1 MNSKRQDNNDV
12 ENPSQVTNIYISDS
26 VINRSNIG
34 NKIETTAESKPKEDV
49 TSNYKKY
56 KGKVLEIKKLRK
68 HFPVKNVWGK
78 NIALVKALDGV
89 DLEIE
94 GGKTF
99 GIVGESGCGKTTLM
113 RTLLRLVEPTSGSVV
128 LSEEITKN
136 QFLSNNLEELT
147 NEELRSFRRQIGVV
161 FQDPMGALN
170 PRMLIKDIVSEPL
183 VIHGKTENMRDR
195 VIELLNN
202 VGLGEEHLYRYP
214 HEFSG
219 GQRQRIVI
227 ARALALE
234 PKILV
239 LDEPTSALDV
249 SVQAQILNLLNDLQ
263 EKYNLTYIFISHDLS
278 VIEYMCDRLAVMY
291 LGKVVEEADTEE
303 LFTNPQHPYTKA
315 LLSATPQFFAPDKE
329 KIMILGDVPS
339 PITYL
344 DESKAKLATEITEQ
358 ERLEIE
364 AIEEKGIP
372 GFKRTNY
379 IFRSSLNEVIPLKEV
394 GPSHYARVK
403 LLKFQKIQK

>member
-1 MNSKRQDNNDV
+1 MS
-12 ENPSQVTNIYISDS
+12 EAIIS
-26 VINRSNIG
+26 
-34 NKIETTAESKPKEDV
+34 
-49 TSNYKKY
+49 
-56 KGKVLEIKKLRK
+56 IKNLRK
-68 HFPVKNVWGK
+68 HFPVKNIWGTD
-78 NIALVKALDGV
+78 IALVKALDGV
-89 DLEIE
+89 DLKIE
-94 GGKTF
+94 SGKTF

-128 LSEEITKN
+128 LSKEITGD
-136 QFLSNNLEELT
+136 QFSSNNLEDLT
-147 NEELRSFRRQIGVV
+147 GHELRRFRRQIGVV

-183 VIHGKTENMRDR
+183 VIHGKTDNTRER
-195 VIELLNN
+195 VIELLKN

-227 ARALALE
+227 ARALALS

-263 EKYNLTYIFISHDLS
+263 RKYDLTYIFISHDLS

-291 LGKVVEEADTEE
+291 LGKVVEEADAEE
-303 LFTNPQHPYTKA
+303 LFSNPQHPYTRA
-315 LLSATPQFFAPDKE
+315 LLSATPSFEKERE

-344 DESKAKLATEITEQ
+344 DESKSKLGTELTEQ

-364 AIEEKGIP
+364 AIKGKGID
-372 GFKRTNY
+372 Y
-379 IFRSSLNEVIPLKEV
+379 IVRSSLNEVFPLKKVANE
-394 GPSHYARVK
+394 HFARVK
-403 LLKFQKIQK
+403 

>member
-1 MNSKRQDNNDV
+1 MSNK
-12 ENPSQVTNIYISDS
+12 TIIS
-26 VINRSNIG
+26 
-34 NKIETTAESKPKEDV
+34 
-49 TSNYKKY
+49 
-56 KGKVLEIKKLRK
+56 IKDLKK
-68 HFPVKNVWGK
+68 HFPVKNLWGTD
-78 NIALVKALDGV
+78 IALVKALDGV
-89 DLEIE
+89 DLKIE
-94 GGKTF
+94 FGKTF

-128 LSEEITKN
+128 LSEELTRG
-136 QFLSNNLEELT
+136 QFSCNNLEDLT
-147 NEELRSFRRQIGVV
+147 SDELRRFRRQIGVV

-183 VIHGKTENMRDR
+183 VIHGKTDNTRER
-195 VIELLNN
+195 VIELLKN

-263 EKYNLTYIFISHDLS
+263 RKYVLTYIFISHDLS

-303 LFTNPQHPYTKA
+303 LFSNPQHPYTKA
-315 LLSATPQFFAPDKE
+315 LLSATPSFEKERE

-339 PITYL
+339 PITYF
-344 DESKAKLATEITEQ
+344 DESKSKLGTEVTEQ
-358 ERLEIE
+358 EILEIQ
-364 AIEEKGIP
+364 AIKGKGID
-372 GFKRTNY
+372 Y
-379 IFRSSLNEVIPLKEV
+379 IVRSSLNEVFPLKKIANE
-394 GPSHYARVK
+394 HYARVK
-403 LLKFQKIQK
+403 

>member
-1 MNSKRQDNNDV
+1 M
-12 ENPSQVTNIYISDS
+12 
-26 VINRSNIG
+26 
-34 NKIETTAESKPKEDV
+34 KEIL
-49 TSNYKKY
+49 T
-56 KGKVLEIKKLRK
+56 IKNLRK
-68 HFPVKNVWGK
+68 HFPVKNAWGTDV
-78 NIALVKALDGV
+78 ALVKALDGV
-89 DLEIE
+89 DLRIE
-94 GGKTF
+94 SGKTF

-113 RTLLRLVEPTSGSVV
+113 RTLLRLVEPTSGSVI
-128 LSEEITKN
+128 LSDEIIGN
-136 QFLSNNLEELT
+136 AVSSNKLEELT
-147 NEELRSFRRQIGVV
+147 GDELRSFRKQIGVV

-183 VIHGKTENMRDR
+183 AIHARTENVRTR
-195 VIELLNN
+195 VIELLEN

-227 ARALALE
+227 ARALALD

-263 EKYNLTYIFISHDLS
+263 KKYDLTYIFISHDLS

-291 LGKVVEEADTEE
+291 LGRVVEEADTEE
-303 LFTNPQHPYTKA
+303 LFSNPQHPYTKA
-315 LLSATPQFFAPDKE
+315 LLSATPSFDKKKE

-339 PITYL
+339 PINYL

-358 ERLEIE
+358 EKLEIS
-364 AIEEKGIP
+364 AIEGKGID
-372 GFKRTNY
+372 Y
-379 IFRSSLNEVIPLKEV
+379 IVRSSLNEVVPLV
-394 GPSHYARVK
+394 QISDGHFARVK
-403 LLKFQKIQK
+403 

>member
-1 MNSKRQDNNDV
+1 MSN
-12 ENPSQVTNIYISDS
+12 TILS
-26 VINRSNIG
+26 V
-34 NKIETTAESKPKEDV
+34 KQ
-49 TSNYKKY
+49 
-56 KGKVLEIKKLRK
+56 LRK
-68 HFPVKNVWGK
+68 HFPVKNIWG
-78 NIALVKALDGV
+78 NDIALVIALDGV

-94 GGKTF
+94 RGKTF

-128 LSEEITKN
+128 LSKLSKDQVN
-136 QFLSNNLEELT
+136 LNDLSNM
-147 NEELRSFRRQIGVV
+147 ELRNFRREIGVV

-183 VIHGKTENMRDR
+183 VIHGKTDNMRNR

-202 VGLGEEHLYRYP
+202 VGHGEELLYRFQ

-227 ARALALE
+227 ARALALD

-263 EKYNLTYIFISHDLS
+263 KKYDLTYIFISHDLS

-303 LFTNPQHPYTKA
+303 LFANPQHPYTKA

-329 KIMILGDVPS
+329 KTMILGDVPS

-344 DESKAKLATEITEQ
+344 DESKAELATQMTDQ
-358 ERLEIE
+358 ERLEIK
-364 AIEEKGIP
+364 AIEGKGID
-372 GFKRTNY
+372 Y
-379 IFRSSLNEVIPLKEV
+379 IVRSSLNKVFPLREI
-394 GPSHYARVK
+394 SENHFARVE
-403 LLKFQKIQK
+403 

>member
-1 MNSKRQDNNDV
+1 M
-12 ENPSQVTNIYISDS
+12 
-26 VINRSNIG
+26 
-34 NKIETTAESKPKEDV
+34 KEIL
-49 TSNYKKY
+49 S
-56 KGKVLEIKKLRK
+56 IKNLKK
-68 HFPVKNVWGK
+68 HFPVKNAWGTDV
-78 NIALVKALDGV
+78 ALVKALDGV
-89 DLEIE
+89 DLKIE
-94 GGKTF
+94 SGKTF

-113 RTLLRLVEPTSGSVV
+113 RTLLRLVEPTSGSVI
-128 LSEEITKN
+128 LSEEIIGDEVS
-136 QFLSNNLEELT
+136 SNKLEELGS
-147 NEELRSFRRQIGVV
+147 EELRSFRKQIGVV

-183 VIHGKTENMRDR
+183 VIHGKTGDIRAR
-195 VIELLNN
+195 VVELLKN

-227 ARALALE
+227 ARALALD

-263 EKYNLTYIFISHDLS
+263 KKYDLTYIFISHDLS

-291 LGKVVEEADTEE
+291 LGRVVEEADTET
-303 LFTNPQHPYTKA
+303 LFSNPQHPYTKA
-315 LLSATPQFFAPDKE
+315 LLSATPSFDKNKE

-344 DESKAKLATEITEQ
+344 DESKSKLATEMTEQ
-358 ERLEIE
+358 EKLEIE
-364 AIEEKGIP
+364 AIQGKGID
-372 GFKRTNY
+372 Y
-379 IFRSSLNEVIPLKEV
+379 IIRSSLNDVVPLV
-394 GPSHYARVK
+394 QISDGHYARVK
-403 LLKFQKIQK
+403 QE

>member
-1 MNSKRQDNNDV
+1 MKAIL
-12 ENPSQVTNIYISDS
+12 T
-26 VINRSNIG
+26 
-34 NKIETTAESKPKEDV
+34 
-49 TSNYKKY
+49 
-56 KGKVLEIKKLRK
+56 IKNLRK
-68 HFPVKNVWGK
+68 HFPVKNAWGTDV
-78 NIALVKALDGV
+78 ALVKALDGV
-89 DLEIE
+89 DLKIE
-94 GGKTF
+94 AGKTF

-113 RTLLRLVEPTSGSVV
+113 RTLLRLIEPTSGSVV
-128 LSEEITKN
+128 ISEEIIGHKVS
-136 QFLSNNLEELT
+136 SNNLEELT
-147 NEELRSFRRQIGVV
+147 SQELRKFRRQIGVV

-170 PRMLIKDIVSEPL
+170 PRMIIKDIVSEPL
-183 VIHGKTENMRDR
+183 VIHGKTDNMRNR

-227 ARALALE
+227 ARALALD

-263 EKYNLTYIFISHDLS
+263 KKYNLTYIFISHDLS

-291 LGKVVEEADTEE
+291 LGRVVEEANTEE
-303 LFTNPQHPYTKA
+303 LFSNPQHPYTKA
-315 LLSATPQFFAPDKE
+315 LLSATPSFDKNKE

-344 DESKAKLATEITEQ
+344 DESKAKLATEMTEQ
-358 ERLEIE
+358 EKLEIKS
-364 AIEEKGIP
+364 IEGKGIE
-372 GFKRTNY
+372 Y
-379 IFRSSLNEVIPLKEV
+379 IVRSSLNEVFPLVRISGE
-394 GPSHYARVK
+394 HYARKVK
-403 LLKFQKIQK
+403 

>member
-1 MNSKRQDNNDV
+1 MS
-12 ENPSQVTNIYISDS
+12 
-26 VINRSNIG
+26 
-34 NKIETTAESKPKEDV
+34 ETIIT
-49 TSNYKKY
+49 
-56 KGKVLEIKKLRK
+56 IKDLRK
-68 HFPVKNVWGK
+68 HFPVKNIWGTD
-78 NIALVKALDGV
+78 IALVKALDGV
-89 DLEIE
+89 NLKIE
-94 GGKTF
+94 SGKTF

-113 RTLLRLVEPTSGSVV
+113 RTLLRLVESTSGSVV
-128 LSEEITKN
+128 LSNELTQDN
-136 QFLSNNLEELT
+136 YSSNNLEDLS
-147 NEELRSFRRQIGVV
+147 NNELRSFRRQIGVV

-183 VIHGKTENMRDR
+183 VIHGKTDNVRER
-195 VIELLNN
+195 VIELLEN

-227 ARALALE
+227 ARALALD

-291 LGKVVEEADTEE
+291 LGKVVEEANTEE
-303 LFTNPQHPYTKA
+303 LFSNPQHPYTKA
-315 LLSATPQFFAPDKE
+315 LLSATPNFDKDKE

-364 AIEEKGIP
+364 AIEEKGLP
-372 GFKRTNY
+372 GFERTDY
-379 IFRSSLNEVIPLKEV
+379 IFRSSLNEVFPLKKV
-394 GPSHYARVK
+394 ANGHYARVK
-403 LLKFQKIQK
+403 

>member
-1 MNSKRQDNNDV
+1 MS
-12 ENPSQVTNIYISDS
+12 EAIIS
-26 VINRSNIG
+26 
-34 NKIETTAESKPKEDV
+34 
-49 TSNYKKY
+49 
-56 KGKVLEIKKLRK
+56 IKNLRK
-68 HFPVKNVWGK
+68 HFPVKNIWGTDT
-78 NIALVKALDGV
+78 ALVKALDGV
-89 DLEIE
+89 DLKIE
-94 GGKTF
+94 SGKTF

-128 LSEEITKN
+128 LSKEITGG
-136 QFLSNNLEELT
+136 QFSSNNLEDLT
-147 NEELRSFRRQIGVV
+147 GHELRRFRRQIGVV

-183 VIHGKTENMRDR
+183 VIHGKTDNTRER
-195 VIELLNN
+195 VIELLKN

-263 EKYNLTYIFISHDLS
+263 RKYNLTYIFISHDLS
-278 VIEYMCDRLAVMY
+278 VIEYMCNRLAVMY
-291 LGKVVEEADTEE
+291 LGKVVEEANTEE
-303 LFTNPQHPYTKA
+303 LFSNPQHPYTKA
-315 LLSATPQFFAPDKE
+315 LLSATPNFDKDKE

-344 DESKAKLATEITEQ
+344 DESKAKLATEMTEQ
-358 ERLEIE
+358 ERLEIK

-372 GFKRTNY
+372 GFKRTDY
-379 IFRSSLNEVIPLKEV
+379 IVRSSLNEVFPLKKV
-394 GPSHYARVK
+394 AKNHYARVSGKEYLPYDYWEFNVRKSYTSKSQSRAGLSVAAASKLAEAKK
-403 LLKFQKIQK
+403 LLDKKIIDEEEFQIIKDEYLE

>member
-1 MNSKRQDNNDV
+1 MKRIL
-12 ENPSQVTNIYISDS
+12 S
-26 VINRSNIG
+26 
-34 NKIETTAESKPKEDV
+34 
-49 TSNYKKY
+49 
-56 KGKVLEIKKLRK
+56 IKKLKK
-68 HFPVKNVWGK
+68 HFPVKNAWGTD
-78 NIALVKALDGV
+78 IALVKALDGV

-94 GGKTF
+94 SGKTF

-113 RTLLRLVEPTSGSVV
+113 RTLLRLVEPTSGSVF
-128 LSEEITKN
+128 LSEEIIGTN
-136 QFLSNNLEELT
+136 VVSNKLEELT
-147 NEELRSFRRQIGVV
+147 SEELRKFRRKIGVV

-170 PRMLIKDIVSEPL
+170 PRMIIKDIVSEPL
-183 VIHGKTENMRDR
+183 VIHGKTENIRDR

-227 ARALALE
+227 ARALALD

-263 EKYNLTYIFISHDLS
+263 KKYDLTYIFISHDLS

-303 LFTNPQHPYTKA
+303 LFSNPQHPYTKA
-315 LLSATPQFFAPDKE
+315 LLSATPSFDKSKE

-344 DESKAKLATEITEQ
+344 DESKAKLATEMTEQ
-358 ERLEIE
+358 EKLEIKS
-364 AIEEKGIP
+364 IEGKGID
-372 GFKRTNY
+372 Y
-379 IFRSSLNEVIPLKEV
+379 IVRSSLNEVVPLV
-394 GPSHYARVK
+394 QISNGHYARVK
-403 LLKFQKIQK
+403 

>member
-1 MNSKRQDNNDV
+1 MSNKAV
-12 ENPSQVTNIYISDS
+12 IS
-26 VINRSNIG
+26 
-34 NKIETTAESKPKEDV
+34 
-49 TSNYKKY
+49 
-56 KGKVLEIKKLRK
+56 IKDLKK
-68 HFPVKNVWGK
+68 HFPVKNVWGTD
-78 NIALVKALDGV
+78 IALVKALDGV
-89 DLEIE
+89 DLKIE
-94 GGKTF
+94 SGKTF

-128 LSEEITKN
+128 LSEELTRG
-136 QFLSNNLEELT
+136 QFSCNNLEDLT
-147 NEELRSFRRQIGVV
+147 SDELRRFRRQIGVV

-183 VIHGKTENMRDR
+183 VIHGKTDNTRER
-195 VIELLNN
+195 VIELLKN
-202 VGLGEEHLYRYP
+202 VGLGEEHIYRYP

-263 EKYNLTYIFISHDLS
+263 RKYDLTYIFISHDLS

-291 LGKVVEEADTEE
+291 LGKVVEEAATEE
-303 LFTNPQHPYTKA
+303 LFSNPQHPYTRA
-315 LLSATPQFFAPDKE
+315 LLSATPNFEKDKE

-344 DESKAKLATEITEQ
+344 DKSEAKLATEMTDQ
-358 ERLEIE
+358 ERLEIK
-364 AIEEKGIP
+364 AIEGKGID
-372 GFKRTNY
+372 Y
-379 IFRSSLNEVIPLKEV
+379 IVRSSLNEVFPLKKIANE
-394 GPSHYARVK
+394 HYARVK
-403 LLKFQKIQK
+403 

>member
-1 MNSKRQDNNDV
+1 MSN
-12 ENPSQVTNIYISDS
+12 TILS
-26 VINRSNIG
+26 V
-34 NKIETTAESKPKEDV
+34 KQ
-49 TSNYKKY
+49 
-56 KGKVLEIKKLRK
+56 LRK
-68 HFPVKNVWGK
+68 HFPVKNIWG
-78 NIALVKALDGV
+78 NDIALVKALDGV

-94 GGKTF
+94 RGKTF

-128 LSEEITKN
+128 LSKLSKDQVN
-136 QFLSNNLEELT
+136 LNDLSNM
-147 NEELRSFRRQIGVV
+147 ELRNFRREIGVV

-183 VIHGKTENMRDR
+183 VIHGKTDNIRNR
-195 VIELLNN
+195 IIELLNN

-227 ARALALE
+227 ARALALD

-263 EKYNLTYIFISHDLS
+263 KKYDLTYIFISHDLS

-303 LFTNPQHPYTKA
+303 LFANPQHPYTKA

-329 KIMILGDVPS
+329 KTMILGDVPS

-344 DESKAKLATEITEQ
+344 DESKAELATQITDQ
-358 ERLEIE
+358 ERLEIK
-364 AIEEKGIP
+364 AIEGKGID
-372 GFKRTNY
+372 Y
-379 IFRSSLNEVIPLKEV
+379 IVRSSLNKVFPLREI
-394 GPSHYARVK
+394 SENHFARVE
-403 LLKFQKIQK
+403 

>member
-1 MNSKRQDNNDV
+1 MR
-12 ENPSQVTNIYISDS
+12 
-26 VINRSNIG
+26 VIL
-34 NKIETTAESKPKEDV
+34 T
-49 TSNYKKY
+49 
-56 KGKVLEIKKLRK
+56 IKNLRK
-68 HFPVKNVWGK
+68 HFPVKNAWGTDV
-78 NIALVKALDGV
+78 ALVKALDGV
-89 DLEIE
+89 DLKIE
-94 GGKTF
+94 AGKTF

-113 RTLLRLVEPTSGSVV
+113 RTLLRLIEPTSGSVV
-128 LSEEITKN
+128 ISEEIIGDKVS
-136 QFLSNNLEELT
+136 SNNLEELT
-147 NEELRSFRRQIGVV
+147 SQELRKFRRQIGVV

-170 PRMLIKDIVSEPL
+170 PRMIIKDIVSEPL
-183 VIHGKTENMRDR
+183 VIHGKTDNMRNR

-227 ARALALE
+227 ARALALD

-263 EKYNLTYIFISHDLS
+263 KKYNLTYIFISHDLS

-291 LGKVVEEADTEE
+291 LGRVVEEANTEE
-303 LFTNPQHPYTKA
+303 LFSNPQHPYTKA
-315 LLSATPQFFAPDKE
+315 LLSATPSFDKNKE

-344 DESKAKLATEITEQ
+344 DESKAKLATEMTEQ
-358 ERLEIE
+358 EKLEIKS
-364 AIEEKGIP
+364 IEGKGIE
-372 GFKRTNY
+372 Y
-379 IFRSSLNEVIPLKEV
+379 IVRSSLNEVFPLVRISGE
-394 GPSHYARVK
+394 HYARVK
-403 LLKFQKIQK
+403 

>member
-1 MNSKRQDNNDV
+1 MSNKAV
-12 ENPSQVTNIYISDS
+12 IS
-26 VINRSNIG
+26 
-34 NKIETTAESKPKEDV
+34 
-49 TSNYKKY
+49 
-56 KGKVLEIKKLRK
+56 IKDLKK
-68 HFPVKNVWGK
+68 HFPVKNVWGTD
-78 NIALVKALDGV
+78 IALVKALDGV
-89 DLEIE
+89 DLKIE
-94 GGKTF
+94 SGKTF

-128 LSEEITKN
+128 LSEEITRG
-136 QFLSNNLEELT
+136 QFSCNNLEDLT
-147 NEELRSFRRQIGVV
+147 SDELRRFRRQIGVV

-183 VIHGKTENMRDR
+183 VIHGKTDNTRER
-195 VIELLNN
+195 VIELLKN

-263 EKYNLTYIFISHDLS
+263 RKYDLTYIFISHDLS

-303 LFTNPQHPYTKA
+303 LFSNPQHPYTKA
-315 LLSATPQFFAPDKE
+315 LLSATPNFEKDKE

-344 DESKAKLATEITEQ
+344 DESEVKLATEMTDQ
-358 ERLEIE
+358 ERLEIK
-364 AIEEKGIP
+364 AIEGKGID
-372 GFKRTNY
+372 Y
-379 IFRSSLNEVIPLKEV
+379 IVRSSLNEVFPLKKIANE
-394 GPSHYARVK
+394 HYARVK
-403 LLKFQKIQK
+403 

>member
-1 MNSKRQDNNDV
+1 MSNKAV
-12 ENPSQVTNIYISDS
+12 IS
-26 VINRSNIG
+26 
-34 NKIETTAESKPKEDV
+34 
-49 TSNYKKY
+49 
-56 KGKVLEIKKLRK
+56 IKDLKK
-68 HFPVKNVWGK
+68 HFPVKNIWGTD
-78 NIALVKALDGV
+78 IALVKALDGV
-89 DLEIE
+89 DLKIE
-94 GGKTF
+94 SGKTF

-128 LSEEITKN
+128 LSEEITRG
-136 QFLSNNLEELT
+136 QFSCNNLEDLT
-147 NEELRSFRRQIGVV
+147 SDELRRFRRQIGVV

-183 VIHGKTENMRDR
+183 VIHGKIDNTRER
-195 VIELLNN
+195 VIELLKN

-263 EKYNLTYIFISHDLS
+263 KKYDLTYIFISHDLS

-303 LFTNPQHPYTKA
+303 LFSNPQHPYTKA
-315 LLSATPQFFAPDKE
+315 LLSATPNFEKDKE

-344 DESKAKLATEITEQ
+344 DESKAKLATEMTDQ
-358 ERLEIE
+358 ERLEIK
-364 AIEEKGIP
+364 AIEGKGID
-372 GFKRTNY
+372 Y
-379 IFRSSLNEVIPLKEV
+379 IVRSSLNEVFPLKKIANE
-394 GPSHYARVK
+394 HYARVK
-403 LLKFQKIQK
+403 

>member
-1 MNSKRQDNNDV
+1 M
-12 ENPSQVTNIYISDS
+12 
-26 VINRSNIG
+26 
-34 NKIETTAESKPKEDV
+34 KEIL
-49 TSNYKKY
+49 T
-56 KGKVLEIKKLRK
+56 IKNLKK
-68 HFPVKNVWGK
+68 HFPVKNAWGTDV
-78 NIALVKALDGV
+78 ALVKALDGV
-89 DLEIE
+89 DLKIE
-94 GGKTF
+94 SGKTF

-113 RTLLRLVEPTSGSVV
+113 RTLLRLVEPTSGSVI
-128 LSEEITKN
+128 LSEEIIGDEVS
-136 QFLSNNLEELT
+136 SNKLEELGS
-147 NEELRSFRRQIGVV
+147 EELRSFRKQIGVV

-183 VIHGKTENMRDR
+183 VIHGKTGDIRAR
-195 VIELLNN
+195 VVELLKN

-227 ARALALE
+227 ARALALD

-263 EKYNLTYIFISHDLS
+263 KKYDLTYIFISHDLS

-291 LGKVVEEADTEE
+291 LGRVVEEADTET
-303 LFTNPQHPYTKA
+303 LFSNPQHPYTKA
-315 LLSATPQFFAPDKE
+315 LLSATPSFDKNKE

-344 DESKAKLATEITEQ
+344 DESKSKLATEMTEQ
-358 ERLEIE
+358 EKLEIE
-364 AIEEKGIP
+364 AIQGKGID
-372 GFKRTNY
+372 Y
-379 IFRSSLNEVIPLKEV
+379 IIRSSLNDVVPLV
-394 GPSHYARVK
+394 QISDGHYARVK
-403 LLKFQKIQK
+403 QE

>member
-1 MNSKRQDNNDV
+1 MRAIL
-12 ENPSQVTNIYISDS
+12 T
-26 VINRSNIG
+26 
-34 NKIETTAESKPKEDV
+34 
-49 TSNYKKY
+49 
-56 KGKVLEIKKLRK
+56 IKNLRK
-68 HFPVKNVWGK
+68 HFPVKNAWGTDV
-78 NIALVKALDGV
+78 ALVKALDGV
-89 DLEIE
+89 DLKIE
-94 GGKTF
+94 AGKTF

-113 RTLLRLVEPTSGSVV
+113 RTLLRLIEPTSGSVV
-128 LSEEITKN
+128 ISEEIIGDKVS
-136 QFLSNNLEELT
+136 SNNLEELT
-147 NEELRSFRRQIGVV
+147 SQELRKFRRQIGVV

-170 PRMLIKDIVSEPL
+170 PRMIIKDIVSEPL
-183 VIHGKTENMRDR
+183 VIHGKTDNMRNR

-227 ARALALE
+227 ARALALD

-263 EKYNLTYIFISHDLS
+263 KKYNLTYIFISHDLS

-291 LGKVVEEADTEE
+291 LGRVVEEANTEE
-303 LFTNPQHPYTKA
+303 LFSNPQHPYTKA
-315 LLSATPQFFAPDKE
+315 LLSATPSFDKNKE

-344 DESKAKLATEITEQ
+344 DESKAKLATEMTEQ
-358 ERLEIE
+358 EKLEIKS
-364 AIEEKGIP
+364 IEGKGIE
-372 GFKRTNY
+372 Y
-379 IFRSSLNEVIPLKEV
+379 IVRSSLNEVFPLVRISGE
-394 GPSHYARVK
+394 HYARVR
-403 LLKFQKIQK
+403 

>member
-1 MNSKRQDNNDV
+1 M
-12 ENPSQVTNIYISDS
+12 
-26 VINRSNIG
+26 
-34 NKIETTAESKPKEDV
+34 KEIL
-49 TSNYKKY
+49 T
-56 KGKVLEIKKLRK
+56 IKNLKK
-68 HFPVKNVWGK
+68 HFPVKNAWGTEV
-78 NIALVKALDGV
+78 ALVKALDGV
-89 DLEIE
+89 DLKIE
-94 GGKTF
+94 SGKTF

-113 RTLLRLVEPTSGSVV
+113 RTLLRLVEPTSGSVI
-128 LSEEITKN
+128 LSEEIIGDEVS
-136 QFLSNNLEELT
+136 SNKLEELGS
-147 NEELRSFRRQIGVV
+147 EELRSFRKQIGVV

-183 VIHGKTENMRDR
+183 VIHGKTGDVRAR
-195 VIELLNN
+195 VVELLKN

-227 ARALALE
+227 ARALALD

-263 EKYNLTYIFISHDLS
+263 KKYDLTYIFISHDLS

-291 LGKVVEEADTEE
+291 LGRVVEEADTET
-303 LFTNPQHPYTKA
+303 LFSNPQHPYTKA
-315 LLSATPQFFAPDKE
+315 LLSATPSFDKNKE

-344 DESKAKLATEITEQ
+344 DESKSKLATEMTEQ
-358 ERLEIE
+358 EKLEIE
-364 AIEEKGIP
+364 AIEGKGID
-372 GFKRTNY
+372 Y
-379 IFRSSLNEVIPLKEV
+379 IIRSSLNDVVPLV
-394 GPSHYARVK
+394 QISDGHYARVK
-403 LLKFQKIQK
+403 QK

>member
-1 MNSKRQDNNDV
+1 MSNKAV
-12 ENPSQVTNIYISDS
+12 ISIKDL
-26 VINRSNIG
+26 
-34 NKIETTAESKPKEDV
+34 
-49 TSNYKKY
+49 KKY
-56 KGKVLEIKKLRK
+56 
-68 HFPVKNVWGK
+68 FPVKNVWGTD
-78 NIALVKALDGV
+78 IALVKALDGV
-89 DLEIE
+89 DLKIE
-94 GGKTF
+94 SGKTF

-128 LSEEITKN
+128 LSEELTRG
-136 QFLSNNLEELT
+136 QFSCNNLEDLT
-147 NEELRSFRRQIGVV
+147 SDELRRFRRQIGVV

-183 VIHGKTENMRDR
+183 VIHGKTDNTRER
-195 VIELLNN
+195 VIELLKN

-263 EKYNLTYIFISHDLS
+263 RKYDLTYIFISHDLS

-291 LGKVVEEADTEE
+291 LGKVVEEGDTEE
-303 LFTNPQHPYTKA
+303 LFSNPQHPYTIA
-315 LLSATPQFFAPDKE
+315 LLSATPSFEKERE

-344 DESKAKLATEITEQ
+344 DESKSKLDTELTEQ

-364 AIEEKGIP
+364 AIEGKGID
-372 GFKRTNY
+372 Y
-379 IFRSSLNEVIPLKEV
+379 IVRSSLNEVFPLKKVANE
-394 GPSHYARVK
+394 HFARVK
-403 LLKFQKIQK
+403 

>member
-1 MNSKRQDNNDV
+1 MS
-12 ENPSQVTNIYISDS
+12 EAIIS
-26 VINRSNIG
+26 
-34 NKIETTAESKPKEDV
+34 
-49 TSNYKKY
+49 
-56 KGKVLEIKKLRK
+56 IKNLRK
-68 HFPVKNVWGK
+68 HFPVKNIWGTD
-78 NIALVKALDGV
+78 IALVKALDGV
-89 DLEIE
+89 DLKIE
-94 GGKTF
+94 SGKTF

-128 LSEEITKN
+128 LSKEITGD
-136 QFLSNNLEELT
+136 QFSSNNLEDLT
-147 NEELRSFRRQIGVV
+147 GHELRRFRRQIGVV

-183 VIHGKTENMRDR
+183 VIHGKTDNTRER
-195 VIELLNN
+195 VIELLKN

-263 EKYNLTYIFISHDLS
+263 RKYNLTYIFISHDLS
-278 VIEYMCDRLAVMY
+278 VIEYMCNRLAVMY
-291 LGKVVEEADTEE
+291 LGKVVEEANTEE
-303 LFTNPQHPYTKA
+303 LFSNPQHPYTKA
-315 LLSATPQFFAPDKE
+315 LLSATPNFEKGKE

-344 DESKAKLATEITEQ
+344 DESKAKLATEMTEQ

-364 AIEEKGIP
+364 AIKGKGID
-372 GFKRTNY
+372 Y
-379 IFRSSLNEVIPLKEV
+379 IVRSSLNEVFPLKKVANEHFV
-394 GPSHYARVK
+394 RVK
-403 LLKFQKIQK
+403 

>member
-1 MNSKRQDNNDV
+1 MSN
-12 ENPSQVTNIYISDS
+12 TILS
-26 VINRSNIG
+26 V
-34 NKIETTAESKPKEDV
+34 KQ
-49 TSNYKKY
+49 
-56 KGKVLEIKKLRK
+56 LRK
-68 HFPVKNVWGK
+68 HFPVKNIWG
-78 NIALVKALDGV
+78 NDIALVKALDGV

-94 GGKTF
+94 RGKTF

-128 LSEEITKN
+128 LSKLSKDQVN
-136 QFLSNNLEELT
+136 LNDLSNM
-147 NEELRSFRRQIGVV
+147 ELRNFRREIGVV

-183 VIHGKTENMRDR
+183 VIHGKTDNMRNR

-227 ARALALE
+227 ARALALD

-263 EKYNLTYIFISHDLS
+263 KKYDLTYIFISHDLS

-303 LFTNPQHPYTKA
+303 LFANPQHPYTKA

-329 KIMILGDVPS
+329 KTMILGDVPS

-344 DESKAKLATEITEQ
+344 DESKAELATQITGQ
-358 ERLEIE
+358 ERLEIK
-364 AIEEKGIP
+364 AIEGKGID
-372 GFKRTNY
+372 Y
-379 IFRSSLNEVIPLKEV
+379 IVRSSLNKVFPLREI
-394 GPSHYARVK
+394 SENHFARVK
-403 LLKFQKIQK
+403 

>member
-1 MNSKRQDNNDV
+1 MSYKAV
-12 ENPSQVTNIYISDS
+12 IS
-26 VINRSNIG
+26 
-34 NKIETTAESKPKEDV
+34 
-49 TSNYKKY
+49 
-56 KGKVLEIKKLRK
+56 IKDLKK
-68 HFPVKNVWGK
+68 HFPVKNVWGTD
-78 NIALVKALDGV
+78 IAIVKALDGV
-89 DLEIE
+89 DLKIE
-94 GGKTF
+94 SGKTF

-128 LSEEITKN
+128 LSEELTRG
-136 QFLSNNLEELT
+136 QFSCNNLEDLT
-147 NEELRSFRRQIGVV
+147 SDELRRFRRQIGVV

-183 VIHGKTENMRDR
+183 VIHGKTDNMRER
-195 VIELLNN
+195 VIELLKN

-234 PKILV
+234 PKVLV

-263 EKYNLTYIFISHDLS
+263 RKYDLTYIFISHDLS

-291 LGKVVEEADTEE
+291 LGKVVEEAATEE
-303 LFTNPQHPYTKA
+303 LFSNPQHPYTKA
-315 LLSATPQFFAPDKE
+315 LLSATPNFEKDKE

-344 DESKAKLATEITEQ
+344 DKSEAKLATEMTDQ
-358 ERLEIE
+358 ERLEIK
-364 AIEEKGIP
+364 AIEGKGID
-372 GFKRTNY
+372 Y
-379 IFRSSLNEVIPLKEV
+379 IVRSSLNEVFPLKKIANE
-394 GPSHYARVK
+394 HYARVK
-403 LLKFQKIQK
+403 

>member
-1 MNSKRQDNNDV
+1 MKRIL
-12 ENPSQVTNIYISDS
+12 S
-26 VINRSNIG
+26 
-34 NKIETTAESKPKEDV
+34 
-49 TSNYKKY
+49 
-56 KGKVLEIKKLRK
+56 IKKLKK
-68 HFPVKNVWGK
+68 HFPVENAWGTD
-78 NIALVKALDGV
+78 IALVKALDGV

-94 GGKTF
+94 SGKTF

-113 RTLLRLVEPTSGSVV
+113 RTLLRLVEPTSGSVF
-128 LSEEITKN
+128 LSEEIIGTN
-136 QFLSNNLEELT
+136 VVSNKLEELT
-147 NEELRSFRRQIGVV
+147 SEELRKFRREIGVV

-170 PRMLIKDIVSEPL
+170 PRMIIKDIVSEPL
-183 VIHGKTENMRDR
+183 VIHGKTENIRDR

-227 ARALALE
+227 ARALALD

-263 EKYNLTYIFISHDLS
+263 KKYDLTYIFISHDLS

-303 LFTNPQHPYTKA
+303 LFSNPQHPYTKA
-315 LLSATPQFFAPDKE
+315 LLSATPSFDKSKE

-344 DESKAKLATEITEQ
+344 DESKAKLATEMTEQ
-358 ERLEIE
+358 EKLEIKS
-364 AIEEKGIP
+364 IEGKGID
-372 GFKRTNY
+372 Y
-379 IFRSSLNEVIPLKEV
+379 IVRSSLNEVVPLV
-394 GPSHYARVK
+394 QISNGHYARVK
-403 LLKFQKIQK
+403 

>member
-1 MNSKRQDNNDV
+1 MS
-12 ENPSQVTNIYISDS
+12 
-26 VINRSNIG
+26 
-34 NKIETTAESKPKEDV
+34 ETIIT
-49 TSNYKKY
+49 
-56 KGKVLEIKKLRK
+56 IKDLRK
-68 HFPVKNVWGK
+68 HFPVKNIWGTD
-78 NIALVKALDGV
+78 IALVKALDGV
-89 DLEIE
+89 NLKIE
-94 GGKTF
+94 SGKTF

-113 RTLLRLVEPTSGSVV
+113 RTLLRLVESTSGSVV
-128 LSEEITKN
+128 LSNELTKDN
-136 QFLSNNLEELT
+136 YSSNKLEDLSNN
-147 NEELRSFRRQIGVV
+147 ELRSFRRQIGVV

-183 VIHGKTENMRDR
+183 VIHGKTDNTRER
-195 VIELLNN
+195 VIELLKN

-263 EKYNLTYIFISHDLS
+263 RKYNLTYIFISHDLS
-278 VIEYMCDRLAVMY
+278 VIEYMCNRLAVMY
-291 LGKVVEEADTEE
+291 LGKVVEEANTEE
-303 LFTNPQHPYTKA
+303 LFSNQQHPYTKA
-315 LLSATPQFFAPDKE
+315 LLSATPNLEKDKE

-344 DESKAKLATEITEQ
+344 DESKSKLGTELTEQ

-364 AIEEKGIP
+364 AIEGKGID
-372 GFKRTNY
+372 Y
-379 IFRSSLNEVIPLKEV
+379 IVRSSLNEVFPLKKVANE
-394 GPSHYARVK
+394 HFARVK
-403 LLKFQKIQK
+403 

>member
-1 MNSKRQDNNDV
+1 MNMILSVKNLKKYFSVKNSWGNDV
-12 ENPSQVTNIYISDS
+12 
-26 VINRSNIG
+26 
-34 NKIETTAESKPKEDV
+34 
-49 TSNYKKY
+49 
-56 KGKVLEIKKLRK
+56 
-68 HFPVKNVWGK
+68 
-78 NIALVKALDGV
+78 ALVKALDGV

-94 GGKTF
+94 SGKTF

-128 LSEEITKN
+128 LSEEIVGE
-136 QFLSNNLEELT
+136 QGSSNKLEELSS
-147 NEELRSFRRQIGVV
+147 EELRKFRRKIGVV

-170 PRMLIKDIVSEPL
+170 PRMIIKDIVSEPL
-183 VIHGKTENMRDR
+183 VIHGKTDR
-195 VIELLNN
+195 IREKVIELLEN
-202 VGLGEEHLYRYP
+202 VGLSEEHLYRYP

-227 ARALALE
+227 ARALALD

-263 EKYNLTYIFISHDLS
+263 KKYDLTYIFISHDLS

-291 LGKVVEEADTEE
+291 LGRVVEEADTDA
-303 LFTNPQHPYTKA
+303 LFSNPQHPYTKA
-315 LLSATPQFFAPDKE
+315 LLSATPSFDKNKE

-344 DESKAKLATEITEQ
+344 DESKAKLATEVTEQ
-358 ERLEIE
+358 EKLEIK
-364 AIEEKGIP
+364 AIEGKGID
-372 GFKRTNY
+372 Y
-379 IFRSSLNEVIPLKEV
+379 IVRSSLNDVPPLIQI
-394 GPSHYARVK
+394 SDRHYARVR
-403 LLKFQKIQK
+403 

>member
-1 MNSKRQDNNDV
+1 MSNKAV
-12 ENPSQVTNIYISDS
+12 IS
-26 VINRSNIG
+26 
-34 NKIETTAESKPKEDV
+34 
-49 TSNYKKY
+49 
-56 KGKVLEIKKLRK
+56 IKDLKK
-68 HFPVKNVWGK
+68 HFPVKNVWGTD
-78 NIALVKALDGV
+78 IALVKALDGV
-89 DLEIE
+89 DLKIE
-94 GGKTF
+94 SGKTF

-128 LSEEITKN
+128 LSEEITRG
-136 QFLSNNLEELT
+136 QFSCNNLEDLT
-147 NEELRSFRRQIGVV
+147 SDELRRFRRQIGVV

-183 VIHGKTENMRDR
+183 VIHGKTDNTRER
-195 VIELLNN
+195 VIELLKN

-263 EKYNLTYIFISHDLS
+263 RKYDLTYIFISHDLS

-303 LFTNPQHPYTKA
+303 LFSNPQHPYTKA
-315 LLSATPQFFAPDKE
+315 LLSATPNFEKDKE

-344 DESKAKLATEITEQ
+344 DESKAKLATEMTDQ
-358 ERLEIE
+358 ERLEIK
-364 AIEEKGIP
+364 AIEGKGID
-372 GFKRTNY
+372 Y
-379 IFRSSLNEVIPLKEV
+379 IVRSSLNEVFPLKKIANE
-394 GPSHYARVK
+394 HYARVK
-403 LLKFQKIQK
+403 

>member
-1 MNSKRQDNNDV
+1 M
-12 ENPSQVTNIYISDS
+12 
-26 VINRSNIG
+26 
-34 NKIETTAESKPKEDV
+34 KEIL
-49 TSNYKKY
+49 T
-56 KGKVLEIKKLRK
+56 IKNLRK
-68 HFPVKNVWGK
+68 HFPVKNAWGSDV
-78 NIALVKALDGV
+78 ALVKALDGV
-89 DLEIE
+89 DLKIE
-94 GGKTF
+94 SGKTF

-113 RTLLRLVEPTSGSVV
+113 RTLLRLVEPTSGSVI
-128 LSEEITKN
+128 LSDEIIGN
-136 QFLSNNLEELT
+136 AVSSNKLEELT
-147 NEELRSFRRQIGVV
+147 GDELRSFRKQIGVV

-183 VIHGKTENMRDR
+183 AIHGRTENVRTR
-195 VIELLNN
+195 VIELLEN

-227 ARALALE
+227 ARALALD

-263 EKYNLTYIFISHDLS
+263 KKYDLTYIFISHDLS

-291 LGKVVEEADTEE
+291 LGRVVEEADTET
-303 LFTNPQHPYTKA
+303 LFSNPQHPYTKA
-315 LLSATPQFFAPDKE
+315 LLSATPSFDKKKE

-339 PITYL
+339 PINYL

-358 ERLEIE
+358 EKLEIS
-364 AIEEKGIP
+364 AIEGKGID
-372 GFKRTNY
+372 Y
-379 IFRSSLNEVIPLKEV
+379 IVRSSLNEVVPLV
-394 GPSHYARVK
+394 QISDGHFARVK
-403 LLKFQKIQK
+403 